1 MVYFRTVSVDSN
13 HLLLIMDCIV
23 VSQIHTNTL
32 LRSHVCKLLV
42 PPLVVSYLILDNAPA
57 GQKHVGDIV
66 QQLVY
71 PSLRVHSWFA
81 LIKDKMHTVE
91 TRGDKRDNWLFSL
104 SVFTHLTADCT
115 PVLLPY
121 LIGMQVL
128 PTFVVPYFAYITNY
142 FLACLAL
149 PFCL

>member
-1 MVYFRTVSVDSN
+1 
-13 HLLLIMDCIV
+13 
-23 VSQIHTNTL
+23 
-32 LRSHVCKLLV
+32 LV

-57 GQKHVGDIV
+57 GPKHVRDII

-91 TRGDKRDNWLFSL
+91 TRDDKRDNWLFSL
-104 SVFTHLTADCT
+104 SVFTRLTADCT
-115 PVLLPY
+115 PVLLPC

-142 FLACLAL
+142 FFGLFGSPVLLVIISHKVQISEKCIDKKKVWCG
-149 PFCL
+149 FCITLF

>member
-1 MVYFRTVSVDSN
+1 
-13 HLLLIMDCIV
+13 MDCIV
-23 VSQIHTNTL
+23 VSQIHTCAL
-32 LRSHVCKLLV
+32 LRCHICKLLI

-57 GQKHVGDIV
+57 GPKHVGDII

-91 TRGDKRDNWLFSL
+91 TRDDKRDNWLFSL
-104 SVFTHLTADCT
+104 SVFTRLTADCT
-115 PVLLPY
+115 PVLLSY

-142 FLACLAL
+142 FFGLFGSYLAQGTI
-149 PFCL
+149 FRKVN